1 MKSDDTRMRTQH
13 GRGAKL
19 LVRTELY
26 DTERVVHMDRTAP
39 PAGEPHSVLGCSVGA
54 SQGDV
59 LVIHTSLVNRPYLDQ
74 IGTPLSEHVQSWERY
89 DLSDD
94 QTQLGVEIT
103 ITDAE
108 RSRSPRS

>member
-1 MKSDDTRMRTQH
+1 
-13 GRGAKL
+13 
-19 LVRTELY
+19 
-26 DTERVVHMDRTAP
+26 MDRTAP

-94 QTQLGVEIT
+94 QSQLGVEIT
-103 ITDAE
+103 ITDADVHGARDRE
-108 RSRSPRS
+108 ELLVRVRRHAAPLRLPEQKLKPD